1 MANRSYNNTT
11 QQAVSNQGVG
21 IGTPHSNNVNGNNT
35 TYHRG
40 CVSKGFQVTGI
51 MHIVAGALCIVL
63 GIAAII
69 LQAYISYLAMPIWG
83 GLLIFIATGT
93 IGVANFYKPKSKK
106 IVIAYL
112 VMSTISAFF
121 AFMMM
126 VTFGIFVAQDDNYYE
141 SFICYPLPRTHCESP
156 SWSRIL
162 VNSVLILVFLL
173 EIACGVTSASMSCYK
188 ACMCCRRCCKL
199 CKDEPGNSN
208 MVYFAANMGGV
219 PMMTVPN
226 TQCSRPIYIAGGTSG
241 NATQPSQLMYLA
253 PSPQPQSFV
262 AMPAGTQQNQ
272 TIPQLPPPPQYQ
284 QNPQLQQQFIQPQ
297 PAGMVQQLSG
307 LPAGQAGFVQV
318 QGPGQMQPQGLAQTQ
333 PATEQQPSQQPQPAG
348 MVQQPSGPQPGQAG
362 FFPVQVPGQMQPQ
375 GLGPSQVVQ
384 QPQPAGMV
392 QQLSGSPQVGY
403 FQVQGPGG
411 QIQMIPA
418 QALYPQVMMAP
429 APQQLAPTPQPVPT
443 QQPGPAQQQVQ
454 QTTAPS
460 KPAEDQAKEE
470 VSEPSELPS
479 GQVTSGQFS
488 DQAALI

>member
-83 GLLIFIATGT
+83 GLL
-93 IGVANFYKPKSKK
+93 
-106 IVIAYL
+106 
-112 VMSTISAFF
+112 
-121 AFMMM
+121 
-126 VTFGIFVAQDDNYYE
+126 
-141 SFICYPLPRTHCESP
+141 
-156 SWSRIL
+156 
-162 VNSVLILVFLL
+162 
-173 EIACGVTSASMSCYK
+173 
-188 ACMCCRRCCKL
+188 
-199 CKDEPGNSN
+199 
-208 MVYFAANMGGV
+208 
-219 PMMTVPN
+219 
-226 TQCSRPIYIAGGTSG
+226 
-241 NATQPSQLMYLA
+241 
-253 PSPQPQSFV
+253 
-262 AMPAGTQQNQ
+262 
-272 TIPQLPPPPQYQ
+272 
-284 QNPQLQQQFIQPQ
+284 
-297 PAGMVQQLSG
+297 
-307 LPAGQAGFVQV
+307 V

-333 PATEQQPSQQPQPAG
+333 PATEQQPPQQPQPAG